1 MFHDIGDVGVEW
13 VTGYS
18 RIAKKNISKSKS
30 LISSKTDIKH
40 KPNIEV

>member
-18 RIAKKNISKSKS
+18 RIAKKNMLKSKEF
-30 LISSKTDIKH
+30 DFIKD
-40 KPNIEV
+40 